1 MVRKGRTKE
10 SIAGER
16 YDSNAIPVM
25 PPMPSRV
32 RRQPGGFNPADFM
45 GMLGGGGGMP
55 DMSQMMNMMQGMGGI
70 PPMNGLPGM
79 PGTIGMMPPME
90 KMQSKAIYVYGL
102 AEGSPTSRF
111 FTFYPNYLDSKK
123 TVKQGRHIPKLGA
136 CESPL
141 ADEMSEVCTYFKL
154 PHVLESS
161 KKYPRDWL
169 VSGRIRVRLVRD
181 DGSLENPEIP
191 NRKTL
196 MLKMAELIPKLQSRR
211 MRLEKEAEEAKIKA
225 ATSAGPVTM
234 ASGSGKKKGK
244 KKGRK

>member
-123 TVKQGRHIPKLGA
+123 T
-136 CESPL
+136 
-141 ADEMSEVCTYFKL
+141 L

-211 MRLEKEAEEAKIKA
+211 VRLEKEAEEAKIKA